1 MTSFHTCNHWIFD
14 LDDTLAKS
22 AIDFDAMRRELGLPL
37 GKPILEE
44 IETRPVNEADALHT
58 RLAELERS
66 YALRATPLPGVH
78 DLLAELVKCN
88 ARLGIL
94 TRNSRDNALETLAV
108 CNLDGFFDSADV
120 LGRDEAA
127 PKPEPDGIRKLLAA
141 WKTTP
146 ERAAMVGDFRYD
158 LEAGRRAG
166 VITVYYDAH
175 NKDLWSAEADHR
187 VSSHTELLNLL
198 RRTVA
203 SKAPKNALSTRDPS
217 HA

>member
-1 MTSFHTCNHWIFD
+1 MPLLHTCNHWIFD

-44 IETRPVNEADALHT
+44 IETRPANEADALHT
-58 RLAELERS
+58 RLAELERG

-78 DLLAELVKCN
+78 DLLAELVESN

-94 TRNSRDNALETLAV
+94 TRNSRANALETLAV

-146 ERAAMVGDFRYD
+146 ERAVMVGDFRYD

-166 VITVYYDAH
+166 VATIYYDPQ
-175 NKDLWSAEADHR
+175 DQGLWTDRADIR
-187 VSSHTELLNLL
+187 VQSHAELLTLINGN
-198 RRTVA
+198 A
-203 SKAPKNALSTRDPS
+203 S
-217 HA
+217 